1 MEEKLLVVAIVF
13 VMLFSFGATTVE
25 SVSVDSEE
33 DIVEGKD
40 LQENTLESIHIIG
53 DDELDEF
60 ADEMGLEGDGSEE
73 NPYELKDHTI
83 GGDGTSIYLEN
94 TTQHF
99 HIKESEII
107 ESDKGVEI
115 NTVSNFTLESNILR
129 DVNTGILVRDSDR
142 NEFNNNLFTDHDRL
156 AIEIIGESKENT
168 IQGNELF
175 DTSISLRRSDNPA
188 SQEITSDNTL
198 NDDPILYL
206 RNSYDEEFSG
216 EYGQVII
223 ANSLEI
229 GLDSL
234 ILEGGSIGIEVLDS
248 EEIFFQDL
256 VLNNHSIRGF
266 FSARSTDIVIED
278 SLFSRNEIGIFFE
291 EAYNSSISGNV
302 LEYNFRGLSLRD
314 SFENDI
320 YKNSI
325 NDNEIQ
331 AQDDGNNTW
340 DGGDPAEGGS
350 GGNFWSDYDGQDRGD
365 GIGEDTYNKIENG
378 DNQDRFP
385 LTSSIGPPVNVNARP
400 FSADHVNISWEEP
413 YYSIR
418 YPIENITLYR
428 GTDPDNLS
436 AYQSMNATS
445 REFTDENV
453 TEGEEY
459 HYGLKASNSRYESSM
474 SEIKTAVPDSIPP
487 TIEDY
492 GPQGENVPI
501 NATIVVEFSEEMREE
516 SVNIS
521 VDGVRGDIES
531 EGNTFRFIPEE
542 NLSFT
547 ERYYVNVTGTDL
559 AANPLEGGRFSW
571 NFMTVSTATIIGR
584 VVDDDDGE
592 PIEDATIDVD
602 GEPISFT
609 DQEGGFEIEVPPGNL
624 TLEISKEGYETEKID
639 LEVGSGEVKDIGEI
653 RMKRDEGIIS
663 RTFWP
668 MALVGA
674 IVLLLGVLAA
684 LVTLKNWEEPPPPDE
699 EDIYEEDYED
709 ITHEEFESWWDEERS

>member
-13 VMLFSFGATTVE
+13 VMLFSLGATTVE
-25 SVSVDSEE
+25 SVSFDSEE
-33 DIVEGKD
+33 DIVEGKE

-73 NPYELKDHTI
+73 NPYELRDHTI

-291 EAYNSSISGNV
+291 EAYNSSI
-302 LEYNFRGLSLRD
+302 
-314 SFENDI
+314 
-320 YKNSI
+320 
-325 NDNEIQ
+325 
-331 AQDDGNNTW
+331 
-340 DGGDPAEGGS
+340 
-350 GGNFWSDYDGQDRGD
+350 
-365 GIGEDTYNKIENG
+365 
-378 DNQDRFP
+378 
-385 LTSSIGPPVNVNARP
+385 
-400 FSADHVNISWEEP
+400 
-413 YYSIR
+413 
-418 YPIENITLYR
+418 
-428 GTDPDNLS
+428 
-436 AYQSMNATS
+436 
-445 REFTDENV
+445 RECF
-453 TEGEEY
+453 
-459 HYGLKASNSRYESSM
+459 
-474 SEIKTAVPDSIPP
+474 
-487 TIEDY
+487 
-492 GPQGENVPI
+492 
-501 NATIVVEFSEEMREE
+501 
-516 SVNIS
+516 
-521 VDGVRGDIES
+521 GV
-531 EGNTFRFIPEE
+531 
-542 NLSFT
+542 
-547 ERYYVNVTGTDL
+547 
-559 AANPLEGGRFSW
+559 
-571 NFMTVSTATIIGR
+571 
-584 VVDDDDGE
+584 
-592 PIEDATIDVD
+592 
-602 GEPISFT
+602 
-609 DQEGGFEIEVPPGNL
+609 
-624 TLEISKEGYETEKID
+624 
-639 LEVGSGEVKDIGEI
+639 
-653 RMKRDEGIIS
+653 
-663 RTFWP
+663 
-668 MALVGA
+668 
-674 IVLLLGVLAA
+674 
-684 LVTLKNWEEPPPPDE
+684 
-699 EDIYEEDYED
+699 
-709 ITHEEFESWWDEERS
+709 